1 MKCFKKLLKYN
12 LIILYY
18 VFMFYTNTNNN
29 NNNNIFEILQF
40 GAIWCNVL

>member
-1 MKCFKKLLKYN
+1 
-12 LIILYY
+12 
-18 VFMFYTNTNNN
+18 MFYTNTNNN